1 MATKISNKEHKQP
14 SNSKLVCCLNCL
26 HAQLHRYDNN
36 PILAAC
42 QSVPQLDNE
51 RFPFE
56 VQVASPLRS
65 CKNWAL
71 DPNEK
76 EVEQR
81 TRVA

>member
-1 MATKISNKEHKQP
+1 MAKNNTSSTSWTAAN
-14 SNSKLVCCLNCL
+14 LVCCMSCL

-42 QSVPQLDNE
+42 LDQPQPHNE
-51 RFPFE
+51 RFPFVVE
-56 VQVASPLRS
+56 VASLLRK
-65 CKNWAL
+65 CKSWKL

>member
-1 MATKISNKEHKQP
+1 MANKTT
-14 SNSKLVCCLNCL
+14 SSTWAAANLVCCMNCL
-26 HAQLHRYDNN
+26 HAQLHRYGNN

-42 QSVPQLDNE
+42 LCQPQPNNE
-51 RFPFE
+51 RFPYVVE
-56 VQVASPLRS
+56 VASPLRK
-65 CKNWAL
+65 CKSWKL